1 MQFYRSITLSVLES
15 NIFLNTSFYVCK
27 FSFLFL
33 LTTWWLSYAL
43 SSHNVTIS
51 SFNTNCMFHILMK
64 VGKKKVVVLLH
75 NLRYIRLLQI
85 WHHSL
90 HNHAP
95 IATLTLAL
103 VLLVSA
109 VCILVLQV
117 NWVVQCLVVQG
128 GRVVRHLTP
137 HLSVQIHY
145 TGIHPV
151 RYVTEW
157 WALCFISHSWN
168 P

>member
-1 MQFYRSITLSVLES
+1 MKIFFSVPTHNL
-15 NIFLNTSFYVCK
+15 IAFLCQVMIR
-27 FSFLFL
+27 
-33 LTTWWLSYAL
+33 A
-43 SSHNVTIS
+43 
-51 SFNTNCMFHILMK
+51 FNTNCVFHTLMK
-64 VGKKKVVVLLH
+64 VGKKKVVALLL
-75 NLRYIRLLQI
+75 NLRYIRLLQV
-85 WHHSL
+85 WYNSP
-90 HNHAP
+90 HNHVP

-128 GRVVRHLTP
+128 GRVVQLPTP
-137 HLSVQIHY
+137 PHSVQIHY

-157 WALCFISHSWN
+157 WALSLFLTIETLNLLHMILDWVT
-168 P
+168 